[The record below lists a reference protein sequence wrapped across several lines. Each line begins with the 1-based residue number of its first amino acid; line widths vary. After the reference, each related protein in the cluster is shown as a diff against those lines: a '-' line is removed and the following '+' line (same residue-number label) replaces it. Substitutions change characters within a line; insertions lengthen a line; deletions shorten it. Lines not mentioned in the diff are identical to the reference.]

1 MVAFDYCPLPPP
13 PPTKT
18 WEKSAIQKRGR
29 GKEEGAWG
37 GRVVFCDS
45 SFFNRERERCY
56 EFSMGDISS
65 YGPVVV
71 HGILKMRG
79 ESEILANI

>member
-1 MVAFDYCPLPPP
+1 MGETRD
-13 PPTKT
+13 TK
-18 WEKSAIQKRGR
+18 
-29 GKEEGAWG
+29 EGLGEGEW
-37 GRVVFCDS
+37 VFCDS

>member
-1 MVAFDYCPLPPP
+1 MLSTTVPSSPPP
-13 PPTKT
+13 HEDVGETRDTKEGLGG
-18 WEKSAIQKRGR
+18 WE
-29 GKEEGAWG
+29 
-37 GRVVFCDS
+37 VFCDS

>member
-1 MVAFDYCPLPPP
+1 MVAFDYCPLLLPHEDVGEKRD
-13 PPTKT
+13 TK
-18 WEKSAIQKRGR
+18 EGSGERG
-29 GKEEGAWG
+29 WG
-37 GRVVFCDS
+37 VVFCDS